1 MKLSTRLLGTS
12 YRFRSVKELL
22 ARANEA
28 RSGDEL
34 AGIAARSEQE
44 RIAAKTV
51 LANLTLNDLRE
62 NPVVAYDR
70 DEVTRVI
77 DDALDRDAFAAM
89 RNQTV
94 GEFRE
99 WLLNDATS
107 GDAILAAG
115 RGITAEIAA
124 AVAKLCTNLDL
135 IAIASKI
142 RVVTTAR
149 TTLGLPG
156 RLSTRLQPNHPRDD
170 LTGIAAAIYEGLA
183 YATGDALIGINP
195 CIDEPDNIRKL
206 LELTAD
212 IIDRTGVPT
221 QNCVLG
227 HITTQMRALEAGAP
241 MDIMFQSL
249 AGTEKGNAG
258 FGITVAMLDD
268 GYSMIRETG
277 RLRSANLTYFE
288 TGQGSELSA
297 DAHEGADQVT
307 LEARCYGLARRYSPL
322 LVNTVVGF
330 IGPEYLYD
338 AKQITRAGLED
349 HLMGKLLGVPHG
361 ADACYTNHARA
372 DQNDCE
378 NLAVLLAAAG
388 CNYFM
393 AVPMGDDVML
403 SYQSTSYH
411 DAAALRSVLKLRPAP
426 EFENWCE
433 ARGILRDGL
442 LTETRRRR
450 SNRDGSA
457 LKKSEPDDANTDFD
471 AMRKSTPAR
480 LGLGRAGSR
489 YTTAAML
496 ALRADHARAVDAV
509 LTLVA
514 RDWPQRNGLL
524 EVHSQ
529 ALTREDY
536 IRYPARGRRL
546 TDADAAR
553 VARLK
558 PPPLIRSPFPRRKGL
573 GVRSPGGSAKS
584 TPPTV
589 LLCIG
594 DGLSSA
600 AVEKNAA
607 PLLRALTRILA
618 PRYQLLKPIFIRNA
632 RVRIEDHLGEILRPD
647 VVCMI
652 VGERPGLVTAESLSA
667 YLIYRPT
674 LKSIEPD
681 RTVISN
687 IHRGGIPI
695 AEAARKIATL
705 IDDANRFEASGAALA
720 EKTAP
725 ATYP

>member
-51 LANLTLNDLRE
+51 LANLSLNDLRE

-77 DDALDRDAFAAM
+77 DDALDRDAFAAV

-99 WLLNDATS
+99 WLLDDAIS

-149 TTLGLPG
+149 STLGLPG

-170 LTGIAAAIYEGLA
+170 LKGIAAAIYEGLA
-183 YATGDALIGINP
+183 YSTGDALIGINP

-241 MDIMFQSL
+241 MDILFQSL

-268 GYSMIRETG
+268 GYAMIRETG

-378 NLAVLLAAAG
+378 NLAVLLASAG
-388 CNYFM
+388 CNFLM

-411 DAAALRSVLKLRPAP
+411 DAAALRSVLKLRLAP
-426 EFENWCE
+426 EFEAWCE
-433 ARGILRDGL
+433 RRGIVRDGHL
-442 LTETRRRR
+442 
-450 SNRDGSA
+450 SA
-457 LKKSEPDDANTDFD
+457 IAGDA
-471 AMRKSTPAR
+471 
-480 LGLGRAGSR
+480 
-489 YTTAAML
+489 
-496 ALRADHARAVDAV
+496 
-509 LTLVA
+509 
-514 RDWPQRNGLL
+514 
-524 EVHSQ
+524 
-529 ALTREDY
+529 
-536 IRYPARGRRL
+536 
-546 TDADAAR
+546 
-553 VARLK
+553 
-558 PPPLIRSPFPRRKGL
+558 
-573 GVRSPGGSAKS
+573 
-584 TPPTV
+584 
-589 LLCIG
+589 
-594 DGLSSA
+594 
-600 AVEKNAA
+600 
-607 PLLRALTRILA
+607 RILMD
-618 PRYQLLKPIFIRNA
+618 QN
-632 RVRIEDHLGEILRPD
+632 
-647 VVCMI
+647 
-652 VGERPGLVTAESLSA
+652 
-667 YLIYRPT
+667 
-674 LKSIEPD
+674 
-681 RTVISN
+681 
-687 IHRGGIPI
+687 
-695 AEAARKIATL
+695 
-705 IDDANRFEASGAALA
+705 
-720 EKTAP
+720 
-725 ATYP
+725 

>member
-1 MKLSTRLLGTS
+1 MKLSTRLLGAS
-12 YRFRSVKELL
+12 YRFRTVKELL

-34 AGIAARSEQE
+34 AGIAARSERE
-44 RIAAKTV
+44 RIAAKAV
-51 LANLTLNDLRE
+51 LANLTLSELRE
-62 NPVVAYDR
+62 NPVVAYER

-77 DDALDRDAFAAM
+77 DDALDRDAFAAV

-94 GEFRE
+94 GEFRQ
-99 WLLNDATS
+99 WLLDDATT
-107 GDAILAAG
+107 GDAILATG

-124 AVAKLCTNLDL
+124 AVAKLCSNLDL

-142 RVVTTAR
+142 RVVTHAR
-149 TTLGLPG
+149 TTIGLPG
-156 RLSTRLQPNHPRDD
+156 RFSTRLQPNHPCDD
-170 LTGIAAAIYEGLA
+170 LTGIAAAMYEGLA

-195 CIDEPDNIRKL
+195 CIDEPDNIRRL
-206 LELTAD
+206 LELTAE
-212 IIDRTGVPT
+212 IIERTGAPT

-258 FGITVAMLDD
+258 FGITVVMLDE

-277 RLRSANLTYFE
+277 GLRSPNLMYFE

-307 LEARCYGLARRYSPL
+307 LEARCYGLARRYAPF
-322 LVNTVVGF
+322 LVNSVVGF

-361 ADACYTNHARA
+361 ADVCYTNHTRA

-388 CNYFM
+388 SNYFM
-393 AVPMGDDVML
+393 ALPMGDDVML

-411 DAAALRSVLKLRPAP
+411 DAAALREVLKLRLAP
-426 EFENWCE
+426 EFEDWCE
-433 ARGILRDGL
+433 RRGILSGGRLTPRAGDARLLMDLPGKKDG
-442 LTETRRRR
+442 E
-450 SNRDGSA
+450 A
-457 LKKSEPDDANTDFD
+457 DFD
-471 AMRKSTPAR
+471 TMRKSTPAR
-480 LGLGRAGSR
+480 LGVGRAGPR

-496 ALRADHARAVDAV
+496 SLRADHARAVDAV
-509 LTLVA
+509 MTMVG
-514 RDWPQRNGLL
+514 REWPRRNGLL
-524 EVHSQ
+524 EVKSQ
-529 ALTREDY
+529 ARTREDY
-536 IRYPARGRRL
+536 IRYPERGRRL
-546 TDADAAR
+546 DAADAAR

-558 PPPLIRSPFPRRKGL
+558 PRGRGK
-573 GVRSPGGSAKS
+573 SA
-584 TPPTV
+584 TPSV
-589 LLCIG
+589 LLCVG

-607 PLLRALTRILA
+607 PLVRALSRRLA
-618 PRYQLLKPIFIRNA
+618 SRYRMLPPIFIRNA
-632 RVRIEDHLGEILRPD
+632 RVRIEDHLGDILRPD

-652 VGERPGLVTAESLSA
+652 VGERPGLNTAESLSA
-667 YLIYRPT
+667 YVIYRPT

-687 IHRGGIPI
+687 IHGGGIPI
-695 AEAARKIATL
+695 AEAGRKIAAI
-705 IDDANRFEASGAALA
+705 IDDAVRLQATGAALA
-720 EKTAP
+720 EKTSPAP
-725 ATYP
+725 

>member
-1 MKLSTRLLGTS
+1 MKLSTRLLGTT
-12 YRFRSVKELL
+12 YRFRSIKELL

-34 AGIAARSEQE
+34 AGIAAHSEKE
-44 RIAAKTV
+44 RIAAKAV
-51 LANLTLNDLRE
+51 LAGLTLNDLRE
-62 NPVVAYDR
+62 NPVVPYER

-77 DDALDRDAFAAM
+77 DDALDRDEFAGV
-89 RNQTV
+89 RNKTV

-99 WLLNDATS
+99 WLLDDATS
-107 GDAILAAG
+107 GDSILAAG

-124 AVAKLCTNLDL
+124 AIAKLSTNLDL
-135 IAIASKI
+135 ITIAAKV
-142 RVVTTAR
+142 RVVTKAR
-149 TTLGLPG
+149 TTLGLEG

-170 LTGIAAAIYEGLA
+170 LDGIAAATYEGLA

-195 CIDEPDNIRKL
+195 CIDTPDNIRRI

-212 IIDRTGVPT
+212 IIDRTGAPT

-227 HITTQMRALEAGAP
+227 HISTQMRALESGAP

-258 FGITVAMLDD
+258 FGITVAMLDE
-268 GYSMIRETG
+268 GYAMIRETG
-277 RLRSANLTYFE
+277 RLRSPNLMYFE

-297 DAHEGADQVT
+297 GAHEGSDQVT

-338 AKQITRAGLED
+338 AKQIIRAGLED

-378 NLAVLLAAAG
+378 NIATLLASAG

-411 DAAALRSVLKLRPAP
+411 DASALRAVLKMRPAP
-426 EFENWCE
+426 EFEAWCE
-433 ARGILRDGL
+433 QRGILHEGRLTPRAGDARL
-442 LTETRRRR
+442 LMDSSGENFDSMRR
-450 SNRDGSA
+450 A
-457 LKKSEPDDANTDFD
+457 
-471 AMRKSTPAR
+471 TPAR
-480 LGLGRAGSR
+480 LAVGRAGPR
-489 YTTAAML
+489 YTTSAML
-496 ALRADHARAVDAV
+496 SMRADHARAVDAV
-509 LTLVA
+509 MTEIP
-514 RDWPQRNGLL
+514 RDWARRNGLV
-524 EVHSQ
+524 EVHSE

-536 IRYPARGRRL
+536 LRYPERGRRVAA
-546 TDADAAR
+546 ADIAR
-553 VARLK
+553 IKNLSTPTKRIAHGR
-558 PPPLIRSPFPRRKGL
+558 
-573 GVRSPGGSAKS
+573 SAKPS
-584 TPPTV
+584 
-589 LLCIG
+589 LLICVG

-600 AVEKNAA
+600 ALAKNAI
-607 PLLRALTRILA
+607 PLLKALERALKSRFN
-618 PRYQLLKPIFIRNA
+618 LLKPIFIRNA
-632 RVRIEDHLGEILRPD
+632 RVRIEDHLGELLHPD

-652 VGERPGLVTAESLSA
+652 VGERPGLATAESLSA
-667 YLIYRPT
+667 YVIYRPT

-681 RTVISN
+681 RSVISN
-687 IHRGGIPI
+687 IHSGGIPI
-695 AEAARKIATL
+695 VEAARTIAAL
-705 IDDANRFEASGAALA
+705 IDDAIRFRATGAALA
-720 EKTAP
+720 AKTSGIERP
-725 ATYP
+725 S

>member
-1 MKLSTRLLGTS
+1 MKLSTRLLGAS
-12 YRFRSVKELL
+12 YTFRSVKELL

-34 AGIAARSEQE
+34 AGIAARSERE
-44 RIAAKTV
+44 RIAAKAV

-62 NPVVAYDR
+62 NPVVAYER

-77 DDALDRDAFAAM
+77 DDALNRGAFAAV
-89 RNQTV
+89 RNQTA
-94 GEFRE
+94 GEFRQ
-99 WLLNDATS
+99 WLLDDATT

-124 AVAKLCTNLDL
+124 AIAKLCSNLDL

-142 RVVTTAR
+142 RVVTHAR
-149 TTLGLPG
+149 STIGLPG
-156 RLSTRLQPNHPRDD
+156 RFSTRLQPNHPSDD
-170 LTGIAAAIYEGLA
+170 LAGVAAAMYEGLS

-195 CIDEPDNIRKL
+195 CIDEPDNIRRL
-206 LELTAD
+206 LELTAE
-212 IIDRTGVPT
+212 IIARTGAPT

-258 FGITVAMLDD
+258 FGITVVMLDE
-268 GYSMIRETG
+268 GYAMIRETG
-277 RLRSANLTYFE
+277 GLRSPNLMYFE

-307 LEARCYGLARRYSPL
+307 LEARCYGLARRYAPL
-322 LVNTVVGF
+322 LVNSVVGF

-361 ADACYTNHARA
+361 ADVCYTNHTRA

-388 CNYFM
+388 SNYFM
-393 AVPMGDDVML
+393 ALPMGDDVML

-411 DAAALRSVLKLRPAP
+411 DAAALREVLKLRLAP
-426 EFENWCE
+426 EFEDWSE
-433 ARGILRDGL
+433 RRGILSGGRLTPRAGDATL
-442 LTETRRRR
+442 LMDSPGKAGGE
-450 SNRDGSA
+450 A
-457 LKKSEPDDANTDFD
+457 DFD

-480 LGLGRAGSR
+480 LGVGRAGPR

-496 ALRADHARAVDAV
+496 SLRADHARAVDAV
-509 LTLVA
+509 MTMVG
-514 RDWPQRNGLL
+514 REWPRRNGLL
-524 EVHSQ
+524 EVQSQ
-529 ALTREDY
+529 ARTREDY
-536 IRYPARGRRL
+536 IRYPERGRRL
-546 TDADAAR
+546 DAADAAR

-558 PPPLIRSPFPRRKGL
+558 P
-573 GVRSPGGSAKS
+573 GGRGKSA
-584 TPPTV
+584 TPSV
-589 LLCIG
+589 LLCVG

-607 PLLRALTRILA
+607 PLVRTLSRRLA
-618 PRYQLLKPIFIRNA
+618 PRYRLLKPMFIRNA

-647 VVCMI
+647 VVCMN
-652 VGERPGLVTAESLSA
+652 VGERPGLNTAESLSA
-667 YLIYRPT
+667 YVIYRPT
-674 LKSIEPD
+674 LKSIEPE

-687 IHRGGIPI
+687 IHGGGIPI
-695 AEAARKIATL
+695 AEAARKIAAM
-705 IDDANRFEASGAALA
+705 IDDAIRLRASGAALA
-720 EKTAP
+720 EKLSP
-725 ATYP
+725 AQ